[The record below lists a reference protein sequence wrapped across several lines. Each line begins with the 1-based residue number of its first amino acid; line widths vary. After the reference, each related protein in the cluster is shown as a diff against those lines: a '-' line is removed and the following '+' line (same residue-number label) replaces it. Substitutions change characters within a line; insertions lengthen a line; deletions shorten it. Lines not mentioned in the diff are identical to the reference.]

1 MTAKAL
7 NTVDLVHKHFH
18 LKILARA
25 IDRRHAYELLRR
37 GVEVV
42 ERETFGSAEMGV
54 EALKLLGVR
63 SRRIEQPARSKS
75 TMSKPCRR

>member
-7 NTVDLVHKHFH
+7 NTVDLVRKHFPH

-25 IDRRHAYELLRR
+25 IDRRHAALIRR
-37 GVEVV
+37 GVEVGGKPLAQLW
-42 ERETFGSAEMGV
+42 RWV

-63 SRRIEQPARSKS
+63 SYKAHRAARTFKS
-75 TMSKPCRR
+75 TMSKRRR